1 MKKLFIPIFLVGLFL
16 VLGSEVNAQR
26 RYHHHRSM
34 SGYRPRPHVM
44 ISLGTAMGGI
54 WGSGYWGYGWG
65 PRVGFNIVIPPSER
79 RVHSLPLG
87 AEKRIYGGIAYYYRN
102 NTFYREGE
110 DAHLLFGFA
119 DAKEKDIFLQLLTV
133 SGIGANT
140 ARLILSYMKPEEVS
154 LAIINGDSKS
164 LEKVKGIGKKT
175 AERAVLEL
183 RDKIGKQYPEITISP
198 NHQFVN
204 TIKQDALEA
213 LQALGINRQMAEQH
227 VIKILQT
234 EPELQVEAL
243 IKKVLKGI

>member
-1 MKKLFIPIFLVGLFL
+1 MIAYLKGKFFNISPSAVIVDVQGI
-16 VLGSEVNAQR
+16 GYEVN
-26 RYHHHRSM
+26 
-34 SGYRPRPHVM
+34 
-44 ISLGTAMGGI
+44 IS
-54 WGSGYWGYGWG
+54 
-65 PRVGFNIVIPPSER
+65 V
-79 RVHSLPLG
+79 
-87 AEKRIYGGIAYYYRN
+87 
-102 NTFYREGE
+102 NTFTKIQDKESGLLFTHLIIRE

>member
-1 MKKLFIPIFLVGLFL
+1 MIVDVQGIGY
-16 VLGSEVNAQR
+16 EVN
-26 RYHHHRSM
+26 
-34 SGYRPRPHVM
+34 
-44 ISLGTAMGGI
+44 IS
-54 WGSGYWGYGWG
+54 
-65 PRVGFNIVIPPSER
+65 V
-79 RVHSLPLG
+79 
-87 AEKRIYGGIAYYYRN
+87 
-102 NTFYREGE
+102 NTFTKIQDKESGLLFTHLIIRE